1 MQKNDKADDKSY
13 WGWLWNSPK
22 SDSVEASSASKEE
35 KVEVIHE
42 GASDSEGLSS
52 DSDIESPAEGQTELQ
67 IRAINFVRK
76 RRKTIETLKEL
87 EKKTESFVWNCKVSN
102 TVGNAV
108 AILGL
113 PVAFLA
119 PPVGIS
125 MMVAGGVTSL
135 GTTLIGSFLEQE
147 LKGHFKKIIEK
158 DEAARK
164 VCVLILIVLCLINY
178 RNSKWHGSHL
188 TKYTPQSKEA
198 QRLQLALQS

>member
-22 SDSVEASSASKEE
+22 SGSVEASSASKDE
-35 KVEVIHE
+35 KAEVIHE
-42 GASDSEGLSS
+42 GTSDSEGLSS
-52 DSDIESPAEGQTELQ
+52 DSDIESPSEGQTELQ

-164 VCVLILIVLCLINY
+164 VRVLMIV
-178 RNSKWHGSHL
+178 
-188 TKYTPQSKEA
+188 TVA
-198 QRLQLALQS
+198 